1 MSKYKKNKAVAL
13 KYNVEEDASPV
24 VIASG
29 YGTVAEHI
37 IDIAEKKGIPVFK
50 DDSAA
55 SLLCMLE
62 VGSNIPVELYEVVAA
77 IYCKL
82 IETSAQVKGLNTAVR
97 NASGEGGRTA
107 SAGGRA
113 VRGNEAAAG
122 TRRGSSGHE
131 AYGNGTSRNGT
142 SGTARSGGENGGY
155 EESAAARE
163 MGRGGGG
170 SGNSGETGSAGNDG
184 NAAVRSSGTGAGNE
198 GGAGAGEPGES
209 RVRLNLASGRKR
221 RTQNREQQ

>member
-13 KYNVEEDASPV
+13 KYNAAEDASPV

-55 SLLCMLE
+55 SLLCMLD

-82 IETSAQVKGLNTAVR
+82 IETSAQIRGIEDAEGVR
-97 NASGEGGRTA
+97 K
-107 SAGGRA
+107 
-113 VRGNEAAAG
+113 
-122 TRRGSSGHE
+122 
-131 AYGNGTSRNGT
+131 
-142 SGTARSGGENGGY
+142 
-155 EESAAARE
+155 
-163 MGRGGGG
+163 
-170 SGNSGETGSAGNDG
+170 G
-184 NAAVRSSGTGAGNE
+184 NAAGDGSAADKTGDGNTAGRTGVGRMGNGRSS
-198 GGAGAGEPGES
+198 
-209 RVRLNLASGRKR
+209 RLCRNLASKR
-221 RTQNREQQ
+221 NRDGGEIRE

>member
-13 KYNVEEDASPV
+13 RYNVDEDTSPV

-55 SLLCMLE
+55 SLLCMLD

-82 IETSAQVKGLNTAVR
+82 IETSAQLRGVEKSR
-97 NASGEGGRTA
+97 SESA
-107 SAGGRA
+107 SAG
-113 VRGNEAAAG
+113 
-122 TRRGSSGHE
+122 H
-131 AYGNGTSRNGT
+131 
-142 SGTARSGGENGGY
+142 
-155 EESAAARE
+155 
-163 MGRGGGG
+163 
-170 SGNSGETGSAGNDG
+170 
-184 NAAVRSSGTGAGNE
+184 
-198 GGAGAGEPGES
+198 
-209 RVRLNLASGRKR
+209 
-221 RTQNREQQ
+221 

>member
-82 IETSAQVKGLNTAVR
+82 IETSASIRGSETTA
-97 NASGEGGRTA
+97 
-107 SAGGRA
+107 
-113 VRGNEAAAG
+113 EAAAQV
-122 TRRGSSGHE
+122 RGK
-131 AYGNGTSRNGT
+131 
-142 SGTARSGGENGGY
+142 
-155 EESAAARE
+155 ES
-163 MGRGGGG
+163 
-170 SGNSGETGSAGNDG
+170 
-184 NAAVRSSGTGAGNE
+184 
-198 GGAGAGEPGES
+198 GAGE
-209 RVRLNLASGRKR
+209 RLRRNLASGKKK
-221 RTQNREQQ
+221 EESAK